1 MESEPKVFVSR
12 ETNRD
17 LGLSSFSS
25 ICVCVCVFS
34 SRHLSTKE
42 VRICRNTDLN
52 VNSVW
57 CTCQL
62 CDKLLNLSEPQFLI
76 RK

>member
-25 ICVCVCVFS
+25 ICVCVCSAVDTYPQKMSGYVEHRPECKFS
-34 SRHLSTKE
+34 L
-42 VRICRNTDLN
+42 
-52 VNSVW
+52 VN
-57 CTCQL
+57 L
-62 CDKLLNLSEPQFLI
+62 PAL
-76 RK
+76 

>member
-25 ICVCVCVFS
+25 MCVCVWVCVCVCVC
-34 SRHLSTKE
+34 
-42 VRICRNTDLN
+42 VC
-52 VNSVW
+52 V
-57 CTCQL
+57 Q
-62 CDKLLNLSEPQFLI
+62 Q
-76 RK
+76 